1 VLTALCALTAV
12 MRGQSGASSEADQ
25 AAALD
30 IVQSC
35 LNVLNT
41 APDQDAGDRA
51 LQQMGAMIRAL
62 VVTRDAPTLVAFA
75 TTLSALRAA
84 LPLEQPVALVLEM
97 LDAADAYLDAAIPR
111 TGIVAEAVGNDAVA
125 LRCPDQPTRRVP
137 ETDVSFAFT
146 LVSRDLDACV
156 SAYRLIQR
164 DQVSDIFAPEFA
176 PLLAEAEAAL
186 DKLTEALS
194 GLRKMAPAR
203 DLDRP
208 LIAMARLLHLSL
220 GVEDAGDRAHVV
232 QGVFELEDLLL
243 VRGADPV
250 ARLTR
255 GAQRHFMRSAQ
266 ALLALPD
273 FSGEGPDVGD
283 EDPDFDWDPV

>member
-1 VLTALCALTAV
+1 
-12 MRGQSGASSEADQ
+12 MREQSGASSKADQ
-25 AAALD
+25 AAALE

-35 LNVLNT
+35 LNVLII
-41 APDQDAGDRA
+41 APDQEADDRA

-84 LPLEQPVALVLEM
+84 LPLEKPVALVLEM
-97 LDAADAYLDAAIPR
+97 LDAADAYLDAAIAR
-111 TGIVAEAVGNDAVA
+111 TGIVAEALGNDASA
-125 LRCPDQPTRRVP
+125 LPCPDQPARQVP
-137 ETDVSFAFT
+137 QTDVSFAFT
-146 LVSRDLDACV
+146 LVSRDLDACS

-164 DQVSDIFAPEFA
+164 DQVPDVFAPEFA

-194 GLRKMAPAR
+194 VLRKMAPAR

-220 GVEDAGDRAHVV
+220 DVEDAGDRAHVA

-273 FSGEGPDVGD
+273 FSGEGPGFGD
-283 EDPDFDWDPV
+283 DDPDFDLV